1 MDKDRTEK
9 GCEYAVLVSLI
20 EPESELYNSG
30 IVDVSHRHPKMYV
43 VRPQF
48 FVPLITLL
56 RNAALNAMKYKTELA
71 LVRSQNVDITK
82 FETQL
87 DEFKI
92 SFGRNW
98 RLASEGF
105 EEAVNRIDEAI
116 KDLEKTKEALHKSAN
131 NLRLANDK
139 ADDLTIK
146 KLTRGNPT
154 MAAKFAE
161 LKNADSSDG
170 D

>member
-1 MDKDRTEK
+1 
-9 GCEYAVLVSLI
+9 
-20 EPESELYNSG
+20 
-30 IVDVSHRHPKMYV
+30 MYV

-56 RNAALNAMKYKTELA
+56 RNAALNAMKYKSELA
-71 LVRSQNVDITK
+71 MVRSQNVDITK

-87 DEFKI
+87 DEFKTA
-92 SFGRNW
+92 FGRNW

-105 EEAVNRIDEAI
+105 EEAIRRIDEAI

-161 LKNADSSDG
+161 LPGNTAD
-170 D
+170 

>member
-1 MDKDRTEK
+1 MATWIPAIGTSADKLQ
-9 GCEYAVLVSLI
+9 A
-20 EPESELYNSG
+20 ELPTHIS
-30 IVDVSHRHPKMYV
+30 KEYV

-56 RNAALNAMKYKTELA
+56 RNAALNAMKYKSELA
-71 LVRSQNVDITK
+71 LVRLQHVDITK

-87 DEFKI
+87 DEFKT

-105 EEAVNRIDEAI
+105 EEAVKRIDEAI
-116 KDLEKTKEALHKSAN
+116 RDLEKTKEALHKSAN

-161 LKNADSSDG
+161 LKNAG
-170 D
+170 PTHAE

>member
-1 MDKDRTEK
+1 
-9 GCEYAVLVSLI
+9 
-20 EPESELYNSG
+20 
-30 IVDVSHRHPKMYV
+30 MYV

-56 RNAALNAMKYKTELA
+56 RNAALNAMKYKSELA

-87 DEFKI
+87 DEFKTA
-92 SFGRNW
+92 FGRNW

-105 EEAVNRIDEAI
+105 EEAIKRIDDAI

-154 MAAKFAE
+154 MATKFAE
-161 LKNADSSDG
+161 LPGTMPSAEAE
-170 D
+170 

>member
-1 MDKDRTEK
+1 M
-9 GCEYAVLVSLI
+9 
-20 EPESELYNSG
+20 YNSG
-30 IVDVSHRHPKMYV
+30 IVDVSHRYPKMYV

-56 RNAALNAMKYKTELA
+56 RNAALNAMKYKSELA
-71 LVRSQNVDITK
+71 RVRSQNVDITK

-87 DEFKI
+87 DEFKTA
-92 SFGRNW
+92 FGRNW

-105 EEAVNRIDEAI
+105 EEAVRRIDDAI

-161 LKNADSSDG
+161 LPGGTTPADAE
-170 D
+170 

>member
-1 MDKDRTEK
+1 
-9 GCEYAVLVSLI
+9 
-20 EPESELYNSG
+20 
-30 IVDVSHRHPKMYV
+30 MYV

-56 RNAALNAMKYKTELA
+56 RNAALNAMKYKSELA

-87 DEFKI
+87 DDFKTA
-92 SFGRNW
+92 FGRNW

-105 EEAVNRIDEAI
+105 EEAIKRIDDAI

-161 LKNADSSDG
+161 LPGTSTSADTD
-170 D
+170 